1 VKVTITMHSH
11 TRTHTPGL
19 QGLRRA
25 AAAALALGALGL
37 LACGTPQPAA
47 KLYQLR
53 TEPPVPVK
61 AASSRHTV
69 QLMAPVRVPELLD
82 RSELWLPQ
90 GQAGLQPLTG
100 HRWAEP
106 LRDAIPRV
114 MQQDLVALLGDQRV
128 WVAPVPAA
136 VAITRQLRV
145 EVQSLLP
152 RADRA
157 AVLLQARYT
166 VADTAAGGTAQ
177 ASSLSIEVPTSSAE
191 PDALVAG
198 YRLALWRLAERI
210 AAGL

>member
-1 VKVTITMHSH
+1 MNK
-11 TRTHTPGL
+11 THL
-19 QGLRRA
+19 LC
-25 AAAALALGALGL
+25 AALVFSLLFGL
-37 LACGTPQPAA
+37 VACGTPQPAA
-47 KLYQLR
+47 RLYQLR
-53 TEPPVPVK
+53 AEPPAAVK
-61 AASSRHTV
+61 TVNARHTV

-82 RSELWLPQ
+82 RSELLLPQ
-90 GQAGLQPLTG
+90 GQAGLQALAG

-128 WVAPVPAA
+128 WVAPVPPA

-145 EVQSLLP
+145 EILSLLP

-157 AVLLQARYT
+157 TVLLQARYT
-166 VADTAAGGTAQ
+166 LADTAAGGAAQ
-177 ASSLSIEVPTSSAE
+177 ASTVNIEVPSAGPE
-191 PDALVAG
+191 PDALVAA